1 MRLVILISGF
11 RRANKRKKAGY
22 IFAAV
27 GLLVFLGFI
36 LFLSIMLLQF
46 LRSPALAEYV
56 SDMTPFLEAFPTMMV
71 SVSTLGIL
79 MTGFGVLLQALYLS
93 GDMDFLMSAP
103 IPVRAVFIAK
113 LVQAVLPNFGL
124 MCLFTLPILFGL
136 GISGG
141 YNILYYPMVL
151 VVLVL
156 LSLAAASL
164 ASLLVMTAAR
174 FFPARRMAEVL
185 GFVVGTFIFIF
196 SQSASFVAGMS
207 QFKEGVEGVSHD
219 VQLPVYGIRVLG
231 PDVILSGPIVDFG
244 LLLHYGAPSYYAQ
257 ASSTTPNGFLIWTEA
272 LLMMPIRMRETSWLG
287 VGAGPVLAMSNIQT
301 TRGLETNDSFDARIG
316 VTLSFTGA
324 IRFDEF
330 LVRGDL
336 RYVWAGESYPQAT
349 LGIGTVF

>member
-1 MRLVILISGF
+1 MNRF
-11 RRANKRKKAGY
+11 RET
-22 IFAAV
+22 F
-27 GLLVFLGFI
+27 
-36 LFLSIMLLQF
+36 LFL
-46 LRSPALAEYV
+46 
-56 SDMTPFLEAFPTMMV
+56 AFVM
-71 SVSTLGIL
+71 
-79 MTGFGVLLQALYLS
+79 
-93 GDMDFLMSAP
+93 
-103 IPVRAVFIAK
+103 
-113 LVQAVLPNFGL
+113 
-124 MCLFTLPILFGL
+124 
-136 GISGG
+136 
-141 YNILYYPMVL
+141 
-151 VVLVL
+151 
-156 LSLAAASL
+156 L
-164 ASLLVMTAAR
+164 ASLLASWLEPVHAQTSSSRTSDRTLKSRSRSKPTEKSSEKSSAGSPSGSSNSSNKKNTKAR
-174 FFPARRMAEVL
+174 Y
-185 GFVVGTFIFIF
+185 FVVVAPETYVYEKPDLDSKAFGLLPQGTRLPVSRGTRGEYAKFYRTRFKGKLGWVLTIDVKPEAVVRKAIEESKSRPPPKGPFAAEQEAAAQENDQKKPFIF